1 VRAIAIVRPGGPDV
15 LELRDRPDL
24 APLRGEVRIRVRAAG
39 VNRADLLQRMGNY
52 PAPADAPADIPGLE
66 YAGEVD
72 ALGEGVTELS
82 LGDRVFG
89 LAPGGAYAEQL
100 VVPARAAVR
109 MPAPLSFIEGASV
122 PEAFIT
128 AWDAMVTQA
137 RLGAGERVLIHA
149 VGSGVGTAAVQIARA
164 IGAETLGTSRSAA
177 KLEPARAL
185 GLDYGIIVSD
195 KAEFAQQVLLRASG
209 GVDVVLELVGGGYVA
224 EDLRCI
230 ALRGRI
236 MVVGTIAGARADLDL
251 GTLLRRRVELRGT
264 VLRSRPLEER
274 IATMQLFARHLV
286 PLLAKGVLR
295 PVVDR
300 TFALPAA
307 GEAHSYVA
315 SNEGFGKVV
324 LEIG

>member
-1 VRAIAIVRPGGPDV
+1 MRAIAIVRPGGPDV

-224 EDLRCI
+224 EDLRCV

-307 GEAHSYVA
+307 GEAHAYVA

>member
-1 VRAIAIVRPGGPDV
+1 VIVRPGGPDV
-15 LELRDRPDL
+15 LEPRDRPDL
-24 APLRGEVRIRVRAAG
+24 APLRGEVRVRVRAAG

-72 ALGEGVTELS
+72 ALGEGVGELS
-82 LGDRVFG
+82 VGDRVFG

-109 MPAPLSFIEGASV
+109 MPAGLSFIEGASV

-164 IGAETLGTSRSAA
+164 IGAEALGTSRSAA

-185 GLDYGIIVSD
+185 GLGHGIIVSD
-195 KAEFAQQVLLRASG
+195 KGEFAQQVLLRASG
-209 GVDVVLELVGGGYVA
+209 GVDVVLDLVGGSYVA
-224 EDLRCI
+224 EDLRCV

-236 MVVGTIAGARADLDL
+236 MVVGMIGGARADLDL

-264 VLRSRPLEER
+264 VLRSRPPEER
-274 IATMQLFARHLV
+274 IATMQVFARHVV

-300 TFALPAA
+300 TFALAAA
-307 GEAHSYVA
+307 GEAHSYIA
-315 SNEGFGKVV
+315 GNGGFGKVV